1 MATIGQIQKSINI
14 LLKEPQVLTPFIHG
28 KPGVGKSAIVFEI
41 AKERDIAF
49 IDLRLSQLESADI
62 RGIPHVEADS
72 KGSKW
77 YPPETI
83 PFNIFADLPVPG
95 KHNKGKC
102 FRDGGILFLDE
113 FNRAR
118 FDVFQA
124 AFELVL
130 DRRVGTNDILDNW
143 YIVAAGNLGEE
154 DGTEVTEMNDAAL
167 NNRFAH
173 FTVEDAG
180 MFECW
185 VNWAKKNDIHPDV
198 LGFIQTKRSYLYTE
212 PTDGDYSFC
221 TPRTWEKFSSILKQ
235 NSDINP
241 VKLVQL
247 VGKSVINSAA
257 LAFTKY
263 LEEKTIITP
272 EDIVNRYNSIKGKFS
287 TMQRDQIYSV
297 VNELSAWMKDHPKL
311 NKKKLHNLHQFMND
325 QLDDDHKMA
334 LIRDTNAIV
343 IEYEGKECEFIDAYL
358 DEFDEMNDVF
368 TQILA
373 KATNRKTENKNA

>member
-1 MATIGQIQKSINI
+1 M
-14 LLKEPQVLTPFIHG
+14 TPFIHG
-28 KPGVGKSAIVFEI
+28 KPGVGKSAVIFEI
-41 AKERDIAF
+41 AQMRDIAF

-62 RGIPHVEADS
+62 RGIPHVETGS
-72 KGSKW
+72 KSSKW

-83 PFNIFADLPVPG
+83 PFEAFAELTVPG
-95 KHNKGKC
+95 KHNRGKK

-118 FDVFQA
+118 FDVLQA

-154 DGTEVTEMNDAAL
+154 DNTEVTEMNDAAL

-180 MFECW
+180 MLDCW
-185 VNWAKKNDIHPDV
+185 VKWAKQNDVHPDV
-198 LGFIQTKRSYLYTE
+198 IGFIQTKRSYLYTE
-212 PTDGDYSFC
+212 PNEGDYSFC
-221 TPRTWEKFSSILKQ
+221 TPRTWTQFSNILKQ
-235 NSDINP
+235 NSEMDP
-241 VKLVQL
+241 VKVVQL

-263 LEEKTIITP
+263 LEEKTIVTP
-272 EDIVNRYNSIKGKFS
+272 DDVVNRYDKIKDKFK

-297 VNELSAWMKDHPKL
+297 VNEMSAWMKDHPKM
-311 NKKKLHNLHQFMND
+311 NKKKLHNLHHFMKE
-325 QLDDDHKMA
+325 QLDDDHMMA
-334 LIRDTNAIV
+334 FIRDTNAIMV
-343 IEYEGKECEFIDAYL
+343 DFDGKEYEFIDVYL
-358 DEFDEMNDVF
+358 DEFDEMNDEF

-373 KATNRKTENKNA
+373 KATNRKIEDK